1 MNVAVM
7 ICENNVSKV
16 FKNPKEA
23 HVKVNRGPLKT

>member
-1 MNVAVM
+1 MNVGVI

-23 HVKVNRGPLKT
+23 HVKVNLSP